1 MKEYDEKAPSKYIMY
16 LDANNLYGW
25 AMSQYVPTG
34 NFKWM
39 SDKEI
44 KRIDLGKYKA
54 DGKKGLILE
63 VDLKY
68 NKNLH
73 ELHNDYPV
81 APEKVKVSKNML
93 SAYCKKI
100 AKKYNISIGL
110 VSKLIP
116 RLRDKKEYVLHY
128 RNLSCT

>member
-1 MKEYDEKAPSKYIMY
+1 
-16 LDANNLYGW
+16 
-25 AMSQYVPTG
+25 MSQYLPTG

-44 KRIDLGKYKA
+44 KRIDLGNYKA

-63 VDLKY
+63 VDLEC

-100 AKKYNISIGL
+100 AKNITSQL
-110 VSKLIP
+110 A
-116 RLRDKKEYVLHY
+116 
-128 RNLSCT
+128 